1 MGQRQPRPQG
11 TQTAPAR
18 LTRAQTQSERQL
30 ENRETRVEFA
40 ATLAQ
45 YVQSVSLDAVPQR
58 DREIAKL
65 AILDQIGV
73 ALAAVGEPPG
83 SKVQAMAD
91 RVTGNVATVL
101 GTPRK
106 TSTWLAALV
115 NGTLG
120 HTLDFDDCSSF
131 GHPSVVLVPAM
142 LASGESQ
149 QRSGRE
155 LLEAYIA
162 GYEVG
167 EALSR
172 IVPRRADQF
181 HGLHSTALF
190 GPLTSATVSGKL
202 LRLDASSQRH
212 AWGIAASQAGGITG
226 NFGTHTKPLHGGI
239 ASQAG
244 VMAAELAASG
254 FEANVNA
261 LDGPLGYID
270 SVVAAG
276 RMEGVDVAKATSELG
291 MWHIADTWRMKK
303 YPCGYIAQGAID
315 AALSFRQHTAM
326 RLDDLAS
333 VEIRVPHL
341 QPYFRV
347 RPAGEF
353 SGKFGYE
360 YPVLCAL
367 LDGEVVKRTF
377 SEAAFKRAEVARHIG
392 KFKTLEDPAATD
404 GPLGVLVIEA
414 QGKTIRQPIEI
425 PLGDHRRPVP
435 PSQVVDKY
443 LRNAAEVLGAD
454 GAEETARMLQQL
466 ETLPSLRPLLDRLAR
481 RA

>member
-1 MGQRQPRPQG
+1 M
-11 TQTAPAR
+11 
-18 LTRAQTQSERQL
+18 
-30 ENRETRVEFA
+30 EFG

-45 YVQSVSLDAVPQR
+45 YVESVALARVPSR
-58 DREIAKL
+58 DVEVAKL

-73 ALAAVGEPPG
+73 ALAGVGEAPG
-83 SKVQAMAD
+83 EMVQAMID
-91 RVTGNVATVL
+91 RVSGDEATVL
-101 GTPRK
+101 GRPRK
-106 TSTWLAALV
+106 TSTWLAALA

-142 LASGESQ
+142 LASGEA
-149 QRSGRE
+149 RDCSGPE
-155 LLEAYIA
+155 LLQAYIA

-202 LRLDASSQRH
+202 LRLNTIQQRH
-212 AWGIAASQAGGITG
+212 AWGIASSQAGGITG

-244 VMAAELAASG
+244 IMAAELAASG
-254 FEANVNA
+254 FEANPDA
-261 LDGPLGYID
+261 LDAPLGYIAA
-270 SVVAAG
+270 VVAAG
-276 RMEGVDVAKATSELG
+276 RMEGVDVGNATAELDRF
-291 MWHIADTWRMKK
+291 HIADTWRMKK

-315 AALSFRQHTAM
+315 AALAFRAQTWM
-326 RLDDLAS
+326 RLEEIAS

-347 RPAGEF
+347 RPTGEF

-360 YPVLCAL
+360 YPVASAI
-367 LDGEVVKRTF
+367 LDGQVVKRTF
-377 SEAAFKRAEVARHIG
+377 SDEAFARPEIRRNLP
-392 KFKTLEDPAATD
+392 KFKTVEDPAATD

-414 QGKTIRQPIEI
+414 HGRTVRQPIEI

-435 PSQVVDKY
+435 PSHVVAKY
-443 LRNAAEVLGAD
+443 VTNASEVLGNEA
-454 GAEETARMLQQL
+454 AEKTAGMLQQL
-466 ETLPSLRPLLDRLAR
+466 EKLASIRPLLDLLSKRTSM
-481 RA
+481 

>member
-1 MGQRQPRPQG
+1 MELGQ
-11 TQTAPAR
+11 
-18 LTRAQTQSERQL
+18 
-30 ENRETRVEFA
+30 
-40 ATLAQ
+40 TLAE
-45 YVQSVSLDAVPQR
+45 YVKGVKLEKVPQR
-58 DREIAKL
+58 DVDVAKI

-73 ALAAVGEPPG
+73 ALAGVGEDPG
-83 SKVQAMAD
+83 VKVQAMID
-91 RVTGNVATVL
+91 RVTGNEATVL
-101 GTPRK
+101 GNPRK
-106 TSTWLAALV
+106 TSTWLAALM

-120 HTLDFDDCSSF
+120 HTLDFDDCSSY

-142 LASGESQ
+142 LATGETQ
-149 QRSGRE
+149 DRSGRE

-162 GYEVG
+162 GFEIG

-190 GPLTSATVSGKL
+190 GPLTSATVSGRL
-202 LRLDASSQRH
+202 LGLDAMQQRH
-212 AWGIAASQAGGITG
+212 AWGIASSQAGGITG

-254 FEANVNA
+254 FEANPDA
-261 LDGPLGYID
+261 LDSPLGYIA

-276 RMEGVDVAKATSELG
+276 RMEGVDAGKATGELDR
-291 MWHIADTWRMKK
+291 WHIADTWRVKK

-315 AALSFRQHTAM
+315 AALRFRADSGLK
-326 RLDDLAS
+326 LDDITS

-347 RPAGEF
+347 KAAGEF

-360 YPVLCAL
+360 YPVASAI
-367 LDGEVVKRTF
+367 LDGEVIKSTF
-377 SEAAFKRAEVARHIG
+377 SDKAFRRPEIKRHLE
-392 KFKTLEDPAATD
+392 KFKTIEDPASKDKGA
-404 GPLGVLVIEA
+404 LGVLVIESK
-414 QGKTIRQPIEI
+414 GRTIEQPIEI
-425 PLGDHRRPVP
+425 PLGDAKRPIP

-443 LRNAAEVLGAD
+443 VRNASEVVGAD
-454 GAEETARMLQQL
+454 VAKRTAQMLL
-466 ETLPSLRPLLDRLAR
+466 EIEKLASIRPVLDLLAR
-481 RA
+481 RG

>member
-1 MGQRQPRPQG
+1 MAFG
-11 TQTAPAR
+11 
-18 LTRAQTQSERQL
+18 
-30 ENRETRVEFA
+30 

-45 YVQSVSLDAVPQR
+45 YVTSVTLDKVPQR
-58 DREIAKL
+58 DIEVAKL

-73 ALAAVGEPPG
+73 ALAGVGEAPG
-83 SKVQAMAD
+83 VKVQALVD
-91 RVTGNVATVL
+91 RVAGNEASVL
-101 GTPRK
+101 GSPRK

-142 LASGESQ
+142 LASGETRE
-149 QRSGRE
+149 RSGRE

-202 LRLDASSQRH
+202 LRLDESQQRH
-212 AWGIAASQAGGITG
+212 AWGIASSQSGGITG

-254 FEANVNA
+254 FEANLDA
-261 LDGPLGYID
+261 IDGPLGYID

-276 RMEGVDVAKATSELG
+276 RMEGVDVNKATAGLAQ
-291 MWHIADTWRMKK
+291 WHIADTWRLKK

-315 AALSFRQHTAM
+315 AALQFREQTGLQ
-326 RLDDLAS
+326 LDNLTS

-347 RPAGEF
+347 RPTGEF

-360 YPVLCAL
+360 YPVASAI
-367 LDGEVVKRTF
+367 LDGRVIKSTF
-377 SEAAFKRAEVARHIG
+377 SDQAFRRPDIQGHLG
-392 KFKTLEDPAATD
+392 KFRTLEDPAATD

-425 PLGDHRRPVP
+425 PLGDHRRPAP
-435 PSQVVDKY
+435 PSQVVEKY
-443 LRNAAEVLGAD
+443 IRNAQEVVGPEVA
-454 GAEETARMLQQL
+454 GKSARMLQSI
-466 ETLPSLRPLLDRLAR
+466 ETLPSIRPVLDMLAK

>member
-1 MGQRQPRPQG
+1 MELGQ
-11 TQTAPAR
+11 
-18 LTRAQTQSERQL
+18 
-30 ENRETRVEFA
+30 
-40 ATLAQ
+40 TLAQ
-45 YVQSVSLDAVPQR
+45 YVKGVTLDKVPQR
-58 DREIAKL
+58 DIDVAKL

-73 ALAAVGEPPG
+73 ALAGVGEDPG
-83 SKVQAMAD
+83 VKVQAMVD
-91 RVTGNVATVL
+91 RCTASEATVL
-101 GTPRK
+101 GNPRK

-142 LASGESQ
+142 LATGETEE
-149 QRSGRE
+149 RSGRE

-172 IVPRRADQF
+172 IVPRRPDQF
-181 HGLHSTALF
+181 HGLHSTAMF
-190 GPLTSATVSGKL
+190 GSLTSATVSGKL
-202 LRLDASSQRH
+202 LGLDELQQRH
-212 AWGIAASQAGGITG
+212 AWGIAASQSGGITG

-254 FEANVNA
+254 FEANPDA
-261 LDGPLGYID
+261 LDAPLGYIY

-276 RMEGVDVAKATSELG
+276 RMEGVDSGKATAGLG
-291 MWHIADTWRMKK
+291 QWHIADTWRLKK

-315 AALSFRQHTAM
+315 AALRFRETTG
-326 RLDDLAS
+326 LKLEDLTS

-347 RPAGEF
+347 RPVGEF

-360 YPVLCAL
+360 YPVACAI
-367 LDGEVVKRTF
+367 LDGEVIKKTF
-377 SEAAFKRAEVARHIG
+377 SDAAFNRAELKRHLG
-392 KFKTLEDPAATD
+392 KFHTLEDPASAD
-404 GPLGVLVIEA
+404 KGPLGVLVIETK
-414 QGKTIRQPIEI
+414 GKTIEQPIEI
-425 PLGDHRRPVP
+425 PLGDAKRPVP
-435 PSQVVDKY
+435 PSQVVEKY
-443 LRNAAEVLGAD
+443 VRNASEVVGAD
-454 GAEETARMLQQL
+454 VAKQTSQMLL
-466 ETLPSLRPLLDRLAR
+466 KIETLSSIRPVLDLLAKRG
-481 RA
+481 

>member
-1 MGQRQPRPQG
+1 VEFGQTLAEYVKG
-11 TQTAPAR
+11 VTLDKVPAR
-18 LTRAQTQSERQL
+18 DID
-30 ENRETRVEFA
+30 V
-40 ATLAQ
+40 
-45 YVQSVSLDAVPQR
+45 
-58 DREIAKL
+58 AKL

-73 ALAAVGEPPG
+73 ALAGVGEDPG
-83 SKVQAMAD
+83 VKVQRMVD
-91 RVTGNVATVL
+91 RAAASEATVL

-106 TSTWLAALV
+106 TTTWLAAFV

-142 LASGESQ
+142 LATGETQ
-149 QRSGRE
+149 DRSGRA

-172 IVPRRADQF
+172 IVPRRPDQF
-181 HGLHSTALF
+181 HGLHSTAMF

-202 LRLDASSQRH
+202 LGLDAARQRH

-244 VMAAELAASG
+244 VMAVELAADG
-254 FEANVNA
+254 FEANPDA
-261 LDGPLGYID
+261 LDAPLGYVY

-276 RMEGVDVAKATSELG
+276 KMEGVDVAKATAGLG
-291 MWHIADTWRMKK
+291 NWHIADTWRLKK

-315 AALSFRQHTAM
+315 AALRFRDETGL
-326 RLDDLAS
+326 RLADLTS

-347 RPAGEF
+347 RPTGEF

-360 YPVLCAL
+360 YPVASAIH
-367 LDGEVVKRTF
+367 DGEVVKKTF
-377 SEAAFKRAEVARHIG
+377 SDAAFKRPEVTRNLG
-392 KFKTLEDPAATD
+392 KFKTLEDAASVQY
-404 GPLGVLVIEA
+404 GPLGVLMIEA
-414 QGKTIRQPIEI
+414 KGRTKAQPIEI
-425 PLGDHRRPVP
+425 PLGDCKRPVP
-435 PSQVVDKY
+435 PAQVVEKY
-443 LRNAAEVLGAD
+443 VRNAAEVVGTEA
-454 GAEETARMLQQL
+454 AQETAQMLL
-466 ETLPSLRPLLDRLAR
+466 KIETLPSIRPVLDRLAR
-481 RA
+481 RT

>member
-1 MGQRQPRPQG
+1 M
-11 TQTAPAR
+11 
-18 LTRAQTQSERQL
+18 
-30 ENRETRVEFA
+30 EFG
-40 ATLAQ
+40 ATLVQ
-45 YVQSVSLDAVPQR
+45 YVKSVTLDRVPQR
-58 DREIAKL
+58 DVEVAKL

-73 ALAAVGEPPG
+73 ALAGVGEAPG
-83 SKVQAMAD
+83 VKVQAMVD
-91 RVTGNVATVL
+91 RVTGGEATVL
-101 GTPRK
+101 GNPRK

-142 LASGESQ
+142 LASGETQ
-149 QRSGRE
+149 NRSGCE

-167 EALSR
+167 EALAR

-202 LRLDASSQRH
+202 LGLEEAQQRH

-254 FEANVNA
+254 FEANPDA

-276 RMEGVDVAKATSELG
+276 RMEGVDVKKATAGLG
-291 MWHIADTWRMKK
+291 QWHIADTWRLKK

-315 AALSFRQHTAM
+315 AALRFREQTGL
-326 RLDDLAS
+326 RLDALAS

-347 RPAGEF
+347 RPAGELL
-353 SGKFGYE
+353 GKFGYE
-360 YPVLCAL
+360 YPVLCAI
-367 LDGEVVKRTF
+367 LDGEVVKQTF
-377 SEAAFKRAEVARHIG
+377 SDAAFKRAEIGRHLG
-392 KFKTLEDPAATD
+392 KFSTLEDPKATD
-404 GPLGVLVIEA
+404 GPLGVLIIQA

-443 LRNAAEVLGAD
+443 LRNAAEVIGAD
-454 GAEETARMLQQL
+454 AAGRTARMLQQL
-466 ETLPSLRPLLDRLAR
+466 ETLSSIRPVLDVLAR

>member
-1 MGQRQPRPQG
+1 MGG
-11 TQTAPAR
+11 H
-18 LTRAQTQSERQL
+18 
-30 ENRETRVEFA
+30 VELGQ
-40 ATLAQ
+40 TLAE
-45 YVQSVSLDAVPQR
+45 YVKSLSLDNVPQR
-58 DREIAKL
+58 DIDVAKL
-65 AILDQIGV
+65 AILDQVGV
-73 ALAAVGEPPG
+73 ALAGIGEDPG
-83 SKVQAMAD
+83 VKVQAMVD
-91 RVTGNVATVL
+91 RCTANEATVL

-142 LASGESQ
+142 LATGETQ
-149 QRSGRE
+149 DRSGRD

-172 IVPRRADQF
+172 IVPRRPDQF
-181 HGLHSTALF
+181 HGLHSTAMF
-190 GPLTSATVSGKL
+190 GTLTSATVSGRL
-202 LRLDASSQRH
+202 LGLDDTQQRH
-212 AWGIAASQAGGITG
+212 AWGIAASQSGGITG

-244 VMAAELAASG
+244 VMAAELALSG
-254 FEANVNA
+254 FESNPDAIDA
-261 LDGPLGYID
+261 PLGYIY

-276 RMEGVDVAKATSELG
+276 RMEGVDAAKATAGLG
-291 MWHIADTWRMKK
+291 QWHIADTWRLKK

-315 AALSFRQHTAM
+315 AALRFRAESGL
-326 RLDDLAS
+326 RLEDITS

-360 YPVLCAL
+360 YPVASAI
-367 LDGEVVKRTF
+367 LDGEVIKKTF
-377 SEAAFKRAEVARHIG
+377 SDRAFKRLELQRHLG
-392 KFKTLEDPAATD
+392 KFKTIEDPDSKAK
-404 GPLGVLVIEA
+404 GPFGVLVIEA
-414 QGKTIRQPIEI
+414 GGKTIEQPIEI
-425 PLGDHRRPVP
+425 PIGDAKRPVP
-435 PSQVVDKY
+435 PAHVVEKY
-443 LRNAAEVLGAD
+443 VRNAEEVVGA
-454 GAEETARMLQQL
+454 GVAKRTAQMLL
-466 ETLPSLRPLLDRLAR
+466 EIETLSSIRPVLDLLSKRVRKL
-481 RA
+481 

>member
-1 MGQRQPRPQG
+1 MEFGQ
-11 TQTAPAR
+11 
-18 LTRAQTQSERQL
+18 
-30 ENRETRVEFA
+30 
-40 ATLAQ
+40 TLAE
-45 YVQSVSLDAVPQR
+45 YVKGISLDGVPRR
-58 DREIAKL
+58 DVEVAKL

-73 ALAAVGEPPG
+73 ALAGVGEDPG
-83 SKVQAMAD
+83 VKVQKMVERSTASE
-91 RVTGNVATVL
+91 ATVL

-106 TSTWLAALV
+106 TTTWLAAFV

-142 LASGESQ
+142 LATGETQ
-149 QRSGRE
+149 DASGRA

-172 IVPRRADQF
+172 IVPRRPDQF
-181 HGLHSTALF
+181 HGLHSTAMF
-190 GPLTSATVSGKL
+190 GPLTSATVSGRL
-202 LRLDASSQRH
+202 LGLTAARQRH

-244 VMAAELAASG
+244 VVAAELAADG
-254 FEANVNA
+254 FEANPDA
-261 LDGPLGYID
+261 LDAPLGYVY

-276 RMEGVDVAKATSELG
+276 RMEGVDVGKATAGLG
-291 MWHIADTWRMKK
+291 QWHIADTWRLKK

-315 AALSFRQHTAM
+315 AALRFREESGLTLA
-326 RLDDLAS
+326 DLSS

-347 RPAGEF
+347 RPTGEF

-360 YPVLCAL
+360 YPVACAIH
-367 LDGEVVKRTF
+367 DGEVVKKTF
-377 SEAAFKRAEVARHIG
+377 SDEAFKRPEVTRNLG
-392 KFKTLEDPAATD
+392 KFKTLEDPESAKR
-404 GPLGVLVIEA
+404 GPLGVLMIEA
-414 QGKTIRQPIEI
+414 KGKTTAQPIEI
-425 PLGDHRRPVP
+425 PLGDCKRPVP
-435 PSQVVDKY
+435 PSYVVDKY
-443 LRNAAEVLGAD
+443 VRNAAEVVGTDVAR
-454 GAEETARMLQQL
+454 ETAQMLL
-466 ETLPSLRPLLDRLAR
+466 AIETLSSIRPVLDKLAKR
-481 RA
+481 R

>member
-1 MGQRQPRPQG
+1 MEFGQ
-11 TQTAPAR
+11 
-18 LTRAQTQSERQL
+18 
-30 ENRETRVEFA
+30 V
-40 ATLAQ
+40 LAE
-45 YVQSVSLDAVPQR
+45 YVKGISLDKVPRR
-58 DREIAKL
+58 DVEVAKL
-65 AILDQIGV
+65 AILDQVGV
-73 ALAAVGEPPG
+73 ALAGVGEDPG
-83 SKVQAMAD
+83 VKVQKMVGRSTASE
-91 RVTGNVATVL
+91 ATVL

-106 TSTWLAALV
+106 TTTWLAAFV

-142 LASGESQ
+142 LATGETQ
-149 QRSGRE
+149 DASGRA

-172 IVPRRADQF
+172 IVPRRPDQF
-181 HGLHSTALF
+181 HGLHSTAMF
-190 GPLTSATVSGKL
+190 GPLTSATVSGRL
-202 LRLDASSQRH
+202 LGLTAARQRH

-244 VMAAELAASG
+244 VMAAELAADG
-254 FEANVNA
+254 FEANPDA
-261 LDGPLGYID
+261 LDAPLGYVY

-276 RMEGVDVAKATSELG
+276 RMEGVDAGKATAGLG
-291 MWHIADTWRMKK
+291 QWHIADTWRLKK

-315 AALSFRQHTAM
+315 AALKFREESGLTLA
-326 RLDDLAS
+326 DLTS

-347 RPAGEF
+347 RPTGEF

-360 YPVLCAL
+360 YPVACAIH
-367 LDGEVVKRTF
+367 DGEVVKRTF
-377 SEAAFKRAEVARHIG
+377 SDEAFKRPEVTRNLA
-392 KFKTLEDPAATD
+392 KFRTLEDPESAKR

-414 QGKTIRQPIEI
+414 KGKTIAQPIEI
-425 PLGDHRRPVP
+425 PLGDCKRPVP
-435 PSQVVDKY
+435 PSYVVDKY
-443 LRNAAEVLGAD
+443 VRNAAEVVGTRVAK
-454 GAEETARMLQQL
+454 ETAEMLL
-466 ETLPSLRPLLDRLAR
+466 AIETLPGIRPVLDKLAKR
-481 RA
+481 N

>member
-1 MGQRQPRPQG
+1 M
-11 TQTAPAR
+11 
-18 LTRAQTQSERQL
+18 
-30 ENRETRVEFA
+30 EFGL
-40 ATLAQ
+40 TLAE
-45 YVQSVSLDAVPQR
+45 YVKGVTLDKVPQR
-58 DREIAKL
+58 DIEVAKL
-65 AILDQIGV
+65 AILDQVGV
-73 ALAAVGEPPG
+73 ALAGVGEDPG
-83 SKVQAMAD
+83 VKVQDMVNRCAA
-91 RVTGNVATVL
+91 NEATVL

-106 TSTWLAALV
+106 TTTWLAALV

-142 LASGESQ
+142 LATGETQ
-149 QRSGRE
+149 DRSGRE

-181 HGLHSTALF
+181 HGLHSTAMF
-190 GPLTSATVSGKL
+190 GPLTSATVSGRL
-202 LRLDASSQRH
+202 LNLNAAQQRH

-254 FEANVNA
+254 FEANPDA
-261 LDGPLGYID
+261 LDAPLGYIS

-276 RMEGVDVAKATSELG
+276 RMEGVDVAKATAELDR
-291 MWHIADTWRMKK
+291 WHIADTWRLKK

-315 AALSFRQHTAM
+315 AALRFRQESGL
-326 RLDDLAS
+326 RLEDLSS

-347 RPAGEF
+347 RPTGEF

-360 YPVLCAL
+360 YPVACAI
-367 LDGEVVKRTF
+367 LDGEVVKKSF
-377 SEAAFKRAEVARHIG
+377 SDQAFNRPEIKRNLT
-392 KFKTLEDPAATD
+392 KFRTLEDPASKER

-414 QGKTIRQPIEI
+414 KGKTMMQPIEI
-425 PLGDHRRPVP
+425 PLGDAKRPVP
-435 PSQVVDKY
+435 PAQVVEKY
-443 LRNAAEVLGAD
+443 VRNAGEVVGTDVARQ
-454 GAEETARMLQQL
+454 TAQVLL
-466 ETLPSLRPLLDRLAR
+466 EIETLSSIRPLLDRLAKR
-481 RA
+481 S

>member
-1 MGQRQPRPQG
+1 MNLG
-11 TQTAPAR
+11 
-18 LTRAQTQSERQL
+18 E
-30 ENRETRVEFA
+30 
-40 ATLAQ
+40 TLAD
-45 YVQSVSLDAVPQR
+45 YVRSVTLDKVPQR
-58 DREIAKL
+58 DVEVAKL

-73 ALAAVGEPPG
+73 ALAGVGEAPG
-83 SKVQAMAD
+83 NMVQDMVN
-91 RVTGNVATVL
+91 RCTSNEATVL
-101 GTPRK
+101 GNPRK
-106 TSTWLAALV
+106 TSSWLAALV

-142 LASGESQ
+142 LATGETQ
-149 QRSGRE
+149 DRSGRE

-202 LRLDASSQRH
+202 MRLDAAQQRH
-212 AWGIAASQAGGITG
+212 AWGIASSQAGGITG
-226 NFGTHTKPLHGGI
+226 NFGTHTKPLHGGL

-244 VMAAELAASG
+244 VVSVELAASG
-254 FEANVNA
+254 FEANPDA
-261 LDGPLGYID
+261 LDSPLGYIN

-276 RMEGVDVAKATSELG
+276 NMEGVDAAKATAGLAQ
-291 MWHIADTWRMKK
+291 WHIADTWRLKK

-315 AALSFRQHTAM
+315 AALRFREQTGSKIE
-326 RLDDLAS
+326 DLTS

-347 RPAGEF
+347 RPTGEF

-360 YPVLCAL
+360 YPVACAI
-367 LDGEVVKRTF
+367 LDGAVVKSTF
-377 SEAAFKRAEVARHIG
+377 SDEAFNRAEVKRHLG
-392 KFKTLEDPAATD
+392 KFSTHEDPASKEH
-404 GPLGVLVIEA
+404 GPLGVLAIVA
-414 QGKTIRQPIEI
+414 KGRTIMQPIEI
-425 PLGDHRRPVP
+425 PLGDAKRPVP
-435 PSQVVDKY
+435 PAQVVEKY
-443 LRNAAEVLGAD
+443 VRNASEVVGPDVAKK
-454 GAEETARMLQQL
+454 TSRMLL
-466 ETLPSLRPLLDRLAR
+466 EIETLASIRPVLDLLSK

>member
-1 MGQRQPRPQG
+1 MEFGQ
-11 TQTAPAR
+11 
-18 LTRAQTQSERQL
+18 
-30 ENRETRVEFA
+30 
-40 ATLAQ
+40 TLAE
-45 YVQSVSLDAVPQR
+45 YVKGVTLDKVPQR
-58 DREIAKL
+58 DVEVAKL

-73 ALAAVGEPPG
+73 ALAGVGEDPG
-83 SKVQAMAD
+83 VKVQAMVD
-91 RVTGNVATVL
+91 RCSASEATVL
-101 GTPRK
+101 GTRRK
-106 TSTWLAALV
+106 TTTWLAALV

-142 LASGESQ
+142 LATGETQ
-149 QRSGRE
+149 NHSGRE

-181 HGLHSTALF
+181 HGLHSTAMF

-202 LRLDASSQRH
+202 LNLDNAQQRH

-226 NFGTHTKPLHGGI
+226 NFGTHTKPLHGGV

-254 FEANVNA
+254 FEANPDA
-261 LDGPLGYID
+261 LDAPLGYIS

-276 RMEGVDVAKATSELG
+276 RMEGVDVGKATAELG
-291 MWHIADTWRMKK
+291 RWHIADTWRLKK

-315 AALSFRQHTAM
+315 AALRFREQSGF
-326 RLDDLAS
+326 RLEDLGS

-347 RPAGEF
+347 RPRGEF

-360 YPVLCAL
+360 YPVACAI
-367 LDGEVVKRTF
+367 LDGEVVKKTF
-377 SEAAFKRAEVARHIG
+377 SDHAFNRSELKRHLG
-392 KFKTLEDPAATD
+392 KFRTLEDPASKEH

-414 QGKTIRQPIEI
+414 KGKTIMQPIEI
-425 PLGDHRRPVP
+425 PLGDAKRPLP
-435 PSQVVDKY
+435 PAQVVEKY
-443 LRNAAEVLGAD
+443 VLNAAEVLGTDMARQ
-454 GAEETARMLQQL
+454 TAHTLLQL
-466 ETLPSLRPLLDRLAR
+466 ETLSSIRPVLDLLAKRP
-481 RA
+481 